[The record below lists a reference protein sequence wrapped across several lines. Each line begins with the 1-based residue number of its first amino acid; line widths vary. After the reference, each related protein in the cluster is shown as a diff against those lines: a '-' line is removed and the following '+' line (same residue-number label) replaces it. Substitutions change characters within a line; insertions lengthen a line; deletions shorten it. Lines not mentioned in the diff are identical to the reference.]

1 MVDLLKLSAADT
13 GAGAQVQR
21 KFLDP
26 QVAGVA
32 AQGDDA
38 YEPTSPLEAAPSSK
52 HGDVADDEE
61 SSEIPS
67 TGSSSYDSSS
77 GPDEPGTGMHI
88 EGPVWRNIRSHVVHK
103 CSSFQRQTVCGRL
116 VSDAHFELLQNGCS
130 TLNARCS
137 RCFKGEVISDVS
149 GLVNALD
156 QGKSKR
162 LRRQ

>member
-52 HGDVADDEE
+52 HGMWLMMRSPARFLLRVQVLTTVPQGRRTWNGHAYRR
-61 SSEIPS
+61 
-67 TGSSSYDSSS
+67 TGLEKHSKPCGSQVLVFSA
-77 GPDEPGTGMHI
+77 PDG
-88 EGPVWRNIRSHVVHK
+88 VWK
-103 CSSFQRQTVCGRL
+103 
-116 VSDAHFELLQNGCS
+116 A
-130 TLNARCS
+130 
-137 RCFKGEVISDVS
+137 
-149 GLVNALD
+149 
-156 QGKSKR
+156 GK
-162 LRRQ
+162 